1 MVSRT
6 ENIDDCLLGANA
18 SAEVQDDG
26 CESSTVSGVDIVLNH
41 KLQETSFT
49 KDSYKGYIK
58 DYMKAIKAKLEEN
71 NPDRVK
77 PFMAGAQEEIK
88 KIMGNMKNYQV
99 TTSYSY
105 TSTTAYSKFSYTY
118 IPHITTICA
127 QSSCDD
133 TFGGMEFQ
141 AYEIQQL

>member
-1 MVSRT
+1 VCGDVCR
-6 ENIDDCLLGANA
+6 
-18 SAEVQDDG
+18 
-26 CESSTVSGVDIVLNH
+26 
-41 KLQETSFT
+41 
-49 KDSYKGYIK
+49 
-58 DYMKAIKAKLEEN
+58 IKAKLEEN

-105 TSTTAYSKFSYTY
+105 TSTTANSKFSYTY

-141 AYEIQQL
+141 A